1 MSRDWTAAELKAASE
16 AMKRMGFMGYE
27 EIETALQKRVADK
40 AHDGISRKEQRL
52 ISKEDESK

>member
-1 MSRDWTAAELKAASE
+1 MSRDWAAAELKAASE

-27 EIETALQKRVADK
+27 EIEAALQKCVADK
-40 AHDGISRKEQRL
+40 VHDGISRKEQHL